1 VVTSAPGAS
10 GIGERPGSSHG
21 GQARTSATRQNAG
34 PGLIGRLP
42 PVALVGVG
50 MVSVQV
56 GAGLAARLFS
66 QVPAAGVT
74 GLRLWSSAL
83 IMAIIGGKGLAAAT
97 ADLARRRSWRDAGVA
112 VAFGLTLGVMNFS
125 IYQSFARIPLGIAV
139 TIEFLGPLA
148 VAVSTSRRLVDV
160 AWVMLAAAGVA
171 LLAPGGGSAA
181 QGGITDSR
189 GGVREEVIGIAFAL
203 LAAAC
208 WAAYIMLSRSTGQR
222 FSGSSGLVLAMII
235 AAVVV
240 TPPGIAAGHAALLRP
255 GVLATGVLIG
265 LLSSVIPY
273 AFELQALRRV
283 PARVFGI
290 WMSLEPA
297 VAALVGLFLLSQA
310 LGAREWVAI
319 GCVTIASA
327 GAARGASGGA
337 QAPQA

>member
-1 VVTSAPGAS
+1 VAAAPGAK
-10 GIGERPGSSHG
+10 GIGERPAS
-21 GQARTSATRQNAG
+21 TSDPAG
-34 PGLIGRLP
+34 EPVHDPGAGLLARLP
-42 PVALVGVG
+42 PMALVGVG

-56 GAGLAARLFS
+56 GAGLATRLFS
-66 QVPAAGVT
+66 QLPAAGVT

-83 IMAIIGGKGLAAAT
+83 IMAVIGGKGLAAAT
-97 ADLARRRSWRDAGVA
+97 ADLVRRRSWRDAAVA
-112 VAFGLTLGVMNFS
+112 VAFGVTLGVMNFS
-125 IYQSFARIPLGIAV
+125 IYQSFARIPLGISV

-148 VAVSTSRRLVDV
+148 VAVSTSRRLVDT
-160 AWVMLAAAGVA
+160 AWVALAAAGVA
-171 LLAPGGGSAA
+171 LLAPGDGSSAPVVAGAHGGTRAE
-181 QGGITDSR
+181 IT
-189 GGVREEVIGIAFAL
+189 GIAFAL

-235 AAVVV
+235 SAVVV
-240 TPPGIAAGHAALLRP
+240 TPSGIAAGHAALQRP
-255 GVLATGVLIG
+255 PVLATGVLIG

-273 AFELQALRRV
+273 AFEMQALRRV

-297 VAALVGLFLLSQA
+297 VAALVGLTLLSQA

-319 GCVTIASA
+319 GCVTVASA
-327 GAARGASGGA
+327 GAARGAAGSA